1 MGMGLTMKTY
11 RCVSWLAAGLA
22 AMAPALIT
30 RDAQACGGL
39 FCDSG
44 PQQMPVDQS
53 GENIIFVWKD
63 GSIEVHIQIQYVGDA
78 AKFGWV
84 IPLQSLPE
92 FSVGSEPLFQALLNS
107 TVPTYGYTTTFDQC
121 DADQDGN
128 GSGAGFGDEGGSGDG
143 GDDDDDGSGGED
155 PGPQILEVV
164 QAGAFEITV
173 IQGDDAQEVMDWL
186 AENEYLE
193 DPDAV
198 PILQQ
203 YIDEGHI
210 FGAVKLTGGAGVDA
224 IHPIVLEF
232 QGDEPCVPLRL
243 TRIAAVE
250 NMGVR
255 SFFLGQER
263 MVPRNYRHVLVNP
276 LKIDWLNF
284 ASNYDEVITLAVDEQ
299 NADGRA
305 FVTEYAGPTSDLGTF
320 SFVNPSWDAT
330 EFATVDPLAIG
341 DTLRAQGLLSCDF
354 DFGEGCVF
362 AHPLLESLLA
372 QYIVPP
378 DGLPLADYLGTQGN
392 WPGHDLS
399 TWNGA
404 EFAMKMDE
412 FLIAPGVHATELL
425 EQNPYLTRMFT
436 TISPAEMTEDPMFY
450 ENGMLPDITN
460 IQQGVLRNLCNGDQV
475 FTLPDGRQ
483 IYLPD
488 PVWPELPDE
497 PGGTP
502 GRMVSAEIIEA
513 VPPSGAPMNLTN
525 NTAQIDAVLAAWNQ
539 DAGWNGDGSSSGDD
553 GCGCR
558 LDGRGSAW
566 LGLLALAGL
575 GLAARRRRP

>member
-1 MGMGLTMKTY
+1 MKKL
-11 RCVSWLAAGLA
+11 RWFSWFAAGLA
-22 AMAPALIT
+22 AMAPAMFA
-30 RDAQACGGL
+30 RDAHACGGL
-39 FCDSG
+39 FCDGG

-63 GSIEVHIQIQYVGDA
+63 GSIEAHIQIQYVGDA

-92 FSVGSEPLFQALLNS
+92 FSVGSEPLFQALLNA
-107 TVPTYGYTTTFDQC
+107 TVPTYGYTTTRDQC
-121 DADQDGN
+121 DPSNDGQNVTGLSGGAADDDGD
-128 GSGAGFGDEGGSGDG
+128 GTGDDG
-143 GDDDDDGSGGED
+143 GDEGGED

-164 QAGAFEITV
+164 TAGAFEITV

-210 FGAVKLTGGAGVDA
+210 FGAVKLTGGAGVEA

-255 SFFLGQER
+255 SFFLGDER

-276 LKIDWLNF
+276 LKIDWLTF
-284 ASNYDEVITLAVDEQ
+284 ASNYDEVITLAVDEK

-305 FVTEYAGPTSDLGTF
+305 FVTEYAGPTSNLGPL

-330 EFATVDPLAIG
+330 EFATVDPTAIG
-341 DTLRAQGLLSCDF
+341 DLLYMQGLFNCDF
-354 DFGEGCVF
+354 DFGTGCAF

-378 DGLPLADYLGTQGN
+378 AGVGLAEYLSAQVN
-392 WPGHDLS
+392 YPGHDLS
-399 TWNGA
+399 TWNGP
-404 EFAMKMDE
+404 EFATKMDE
-412 FLIAPGVHATELL
+412 FMIAPAVHATELL

-460 IQQGVLRNLCNGDQV
+460 IQQGVLRTLCNGDQV

-488 PVWPELPDE
+488 AVWPQLPDE

-502 GRMVSAEIIEA
+502 GRMPSAEIIEA
-513 VPPSGAPMNLTN
+513 VPPAGAPMNLTN
-525 NTAQIDAVLAAWNQ
+525 NTAKIDAVLHAYNQ
-539 DAGWNGDGSSSGDD
+539 DNGWEGDSGGD
-553 GCGCR
+553 GCGCA
-558 LDGRGSAW
+558 LDGRGSTW
-566 LGLLALAGL
+566 LGLLALGGL
-575 GLAARRRRP
+575 GVVVRRRRGS

>member
-1 MGMGLTMKTY
+1 
-11 RCVSWLAAGLA
+11 
-22 AMAPALIT
+22 MAPALLA
-30 RDAQACGGL
+30 RDAHACGGL
-39 FCDSG
+39 FCDGG

-107 TVPTYGYTTTFDQC
+107 TVPTYGYTTTRDQC
-121 DADQDGN
+121 DADQDANSTAAG
-128 GSGAGFGDEGGSGDG
+128 GFDDDGDSGGGDEDG
-143 GDDDDDGSGGED
+143 GDGPED
-155 PGPQILEVV
+155 PGPEILEVV

-173 IQGDDAQEVMDWL
+173 IQGDDAQEVSTWL

-193 DPDAV
+193 DPEAI

-210 FGAVKLTGGAGVDA
+210 FGAVKLTGGVGVDA

-255 SFFLGQER
+255 SFFLGAER
-263 MVPRNYRHVLVNP
+263 MVPNNYRHVLVNP

-305 FVTEYAGPTSDLGTF
+305 FVTEYAGATANVVPVGLGD
-320 SFVNPSWDAT
+320 PGWDAT
-330 EFATVDPLAIG
+330 ELGTVDPLLIG
-341 DTLRAQGLLSCDF
+341 QTLIGQGLLSCDSG
-354 DFGEGCVF
+354 GETCVF
-362 AHPLLESLLA
+362 GHPLLESLLA

-378 DGLPLADYLGTQGN
+378 TGTSLGEYLWQQPSYPEG
-392 WPGHDLS
+392 DLS
-399 TWNGA
+399 AWNGP

-412 FLIAPGVHATELL
+412 FMIRPGVHAAELL
-425 EQNPYLTRMFT
+425 EQNPYLTRMYT

-450 ENGMLPDITN
+450 ENGMLPDVTN
-460 IQQGVLRNLCNGDQV
+460 IQQGVLRTLCNGEQV

-483 IYLPD
+483 VYLPE
-488 PVWPELPDE
+488 PVWPQFPDE
-497 PGGTP
+497 PGGEP
-502 GRMVSAEIIEA
+502 GLMVAAEIIEA
-513 VPPSGAPMNLTN
+513 VPPAGAPMNLTN
-525 NTAQIDAVLAAWNQ
+525 NTAKIDAVLAAYNE
-539 DAGWNGDGSSSGDD
+539 DAGWNDSGS
-553 GCGCR
+553 GCGCT
-558 LDGRGSAW
+558 LDARGSTW
-566 LGLLALAGL
+566 LALLALSGL
-575 GLAARRRRP
+575 GVAARRRRRP